1 MKLGLITVCAVLA
14 SAWMTLSLTLPA
26 SDAHI
31 NEQFAR
37 EGQTIA
43 TAMALTLEQETSTP
57 VDHVQL
63 RELLNTY
70 QPLSSALS
78 YVILRDN
85 QQQVLAHSLNPDI
98 NLDPAS
104 NSTDSALASW
114 DAMNITAPVKRLD
127 ATLHLGIERTPLN
140 TALFAF
146 RQHALFAHGVG
157 TCMGIALGLFILFV
171 LVIPPLRALAT
182 AAELV
187 ATGDLTPRHLD
198 HHRRD
203 ELGLIAEGFNTM
215 LNQLRHRGTRPSWYK
230 EELQHRIQH
239 STQSLRETN
248 TRLLHDKSAAET
260 KAATKSRLLANIS
273 HELRTPLNGIIGMT
287 RLLLRSQLSPQQTHY
302 AGTVKTSAEGLLK
315 VINDVLDF
323 SKLNAG
329 KLRPQWL
336 HFRPRPLIAQLIE
349 LLQTQAGPRG
359 LTLRATVD
367 EEVPEL
373 IKGDPHRLR
382 QILFNL
388 AGNGIK
394 FTTKGEVALHVAL
407 IEQREDN
414 ITLHFEVSDTGEGI
428 APEHQER
435 IFEAFAQESQ
445 HSAPSVEGTGLGL
458 AISRN
463 LVELMGGTLQ
473 VTSAR
478 GVGSTFSFSA
488 CFKAATDDASED
500 TDPFLAPAPR
510 TTIGAAPAVLLVED
524 NLVNQEV
531 SMGILQDLGY
541 RPELA
546 ENGNEAV
553 EKLSG
558 GDHDFSAVL
567 MDCQMPVLDG
577 YQATEL
583 IRQRERGAARIPIIA
598 MTSRAMSG
606 DRDKAL
612 AAGMDD
618 YITKPASPERLNS
631 ILAKW
636 IKAPP
641 KSS

>member
-1 MKLGLITVCAVLA
+1 MKLGVITVCAVLV
-14 SAWMTLSLTLPA
+14 SAWMTLSLMLPA
-26 SDAHI
+26 TDAHI
-31 NEQFAR
+31 NDQFAHQG
-37 EGQTIA
+37 ETIA
-43 TAMALTLEQETSTP
+43 AAMVLALEQETTTP
-57 VDHVQL
+57 VDHALIRQL
-63 RELLNTY
+63 LSTY
-70 QPLSSALS
+70 QPLSPALS
-78 YVILRDN
+78 YVILRDA
-85 QQQVLAHSLNPDI
+85 QQRVLAHSLDPDI
-98 NLDPAS
+98 NLDPTSDPA
-104 NSTDSALASW
+104 DSPLASW
-114 DAMNITAPVKRLD
+114 DALDITAPVQRLD
-127 ATLHLGIERTPLN
+127 ATLHVGLQRTPLN

-146 RQHALFAHGVG
+146 RQHALFAHGTG
-157 TCMGIALGLFILFV
+157 AFMGIALGLFILFV
-171 LVIPPLRALAT
+171 LVIPPLRALA
-182 AAELV
+182 AAAGRV

-203 ELGLIAEGFNTM
+203 ELGLIADGFNTM

-230 EELQHRIQH
+230 EELHHRIQH

-260 KAATKSRLLANIS
+260 TAATKSRLLATVS

-287 RLLLRSQLSPQQTHY
+287 RLLQRSQLSPQQTHY
-302 AGTVKTSAEGLLK
+302 ASTLKTSAEGLLK
-315 VINDVLDF
+315 VVNDVLDF

-329 KLRPQWL
+329 KLQPQWL

-359 LTLRATVD
+359 LTLSATVD
-367 EEVPEL
+367 DEVPEL

-394 FTTKGEVALHVAL
+394 FTNHGEVTVHVAL
-407 IEQREDN
+407 TERCNDH
-414 ITLHFEVSDTGEGI
+414 ITLHFEVNDTGAGI
-428 APEHQER
+428 DPEHQDR
-435 IFEAFAQESQ
+435 IFEAFAQEAGSGA
-445 HSAPSVEGTGLGL
+445 APVEGTGLGL

-488 CFKAATDDASED
+488 RFKAATDDASED
-500 TDPFLAPAPR
+500 TDPFLQPAARPA
-510 TTIGAAPAVLLVED
+510 TIAAPAVLLVED

-531 SMGILQDLGY
+531 SMGILQELGY

-553 EKLSG
+553 QKLNA

-577 YQATEL
+577 YQATQL
-583 IRQRERGAARIPIIA
+583 IRERERGNIRVPIIA

-618 YITKPASPERLNS
+618 YITKPASPERLHS
-631 ILAKW
+631 ILNKW

-641 KSS
+641 KGS